1 MKKELRL
8 GILSIAIYLV
18 FKRFLNI
25 PDFILGFLMGLA
37 LLFIIIGLL
46 PEKTYVKIK
55 KIKNSAIKS
64 IS

>member
-18 FKRFLNI
+18 FKQFLNI

-46 PEKTYVKIK
+46 PEKIYVKIK

>member
-25 PDFILGFLMGLA
+25 PDFILGFLMGLG
-37 LLFIIIGLL
+37 LCLIVIGIL